1 MIIKIPPQA
10 KINRI
15 IPKDRFSFKDA
26 RKIERIR
33 WMGKLS
39 PNTINLP
46 AKKIVEI
53 EIISVDMPEF
63 EQAIVKEI
71 ANKIPQEILFI
82 INDDL
87 ALMLYNNQI
96 YSRKVNNIIQI
107 SGLSIDDVRDNFIRQ
122 LLDITDLSKPLNEQ
136 VEIINEIH
144 SLEIEISRINKH
156 IKQILQINKKQ
167 SLARKRFELEQQL
180 AKLKGE

>member
-1 MIIKIPPQA
+1 MIIKVPPQA
-10 KINRI
+10 KVNRI

-39 PNTINLP
+39 QNTINLP
-46 AKKIVEI
+46 VKKIVEI
-53 EIISVDMPEF
+53 EIISVDMQEF

-82 INDDL
+82 INDNR
-87 ALMLYNNQI
+87 AVMIYNNQI
-96 YSRKVNNIIQI
+96 FSKKVNNIIQI

-122 LLDITDLSKPLNEQ
+122 LLDITDISKPLNQQ
-136 VEIINEIH
+136 VEIINEIQTI
-144 SLEIEISRINKH
+144 EIEINRINKH
-156 IKQILQINKKQ
+156 IKQTLQINKKQ
-167 SLARKRFELEQQL
+167 SMARKRFELEQQL
-180 AKLKGE
+180 AKLRGE

>member
-10 KINRI
+10 KVNRI

-39 PNTINLP
+39 QNTINLP
-46 AKKIVEI
+46 VKKIVEI
-53 EIISVDMPEF
+53 EIISVDMQEF

-82 INDDL
+82 INDNR
-87 ALMLYNNQI
+87 AVMIYNNQI
-96 YSRKVNNIIQI
+96 FSKKVNNIIQI

-122 LLDITDLSKPLNEQ
+122 LLDITDISKPLNQQ
-136 VEIINEIH
+136 VEIINEIQTI
-144 SLEIEISRINKH
+144 EIEINRINKH
-156 IKQILQINKKQ
+156 IKRTLQINKKQ
-167 SLARKRFELEQQL
+167 SMARKRFELEQQL

>member
-10 KINRI
+10 KVNRI

-33 WMGKLS
+33 WIGKLS

-82 INDDL
+82 INDNR
-87 ALMLYNNQI
+87 AVMLYNNQI
-96 YSRKVNNIIQI
+96 FSKKVNNIIKI

-122 LLDITDLSKPLNEQ
+122 LLNITGISKPLNEQ
-136 VEIINEIH
+136 VEIINQIETI
-144 SLEIEISRINKH
+144 EIEINRINKQ
-156 IKQILQINKKQ
+156 IKQTLQINKKQ
-167 SLARKRFELEQQL
+167 SMARKRFELEQQL

>member
-10 KINRI
+10 KVNRI

-53 EIISVDMPEF
+53 EIISVDMPDF
-63 EQAIVKEI
+63 EQAIVNEI

-82 INDDL
+82 VNDDI
-87 ALMLYNNQI
+87 AAMQYHNRI
-96 YSRKVNNIIQI
+96 FSKKVNNIIQI

-122 LLDITDLSKPLNEQ
+122 LLNITDVSKPLNQQ
-136 VEIINEIH
+136 VEIINEIKA
-144 SLEIEISRINKH
+144 LEREIDRINKQ
-156 IKQILQINKKQ
+156 IKQALQINKKQ
-167 SLARKRFELEQQL
+167 LMARKRFALEQKI

>member
-10 KINRI
+10 KVNRI

-53 EIISVDMPEF
+53 EIISVDMPDF
-63 EQAIVKEI
+63 EQAIVNEI

-82 INDDL
+82 INDNR
-87 ALMLYNNQI
+87 AVMLYNNQI
-96 YSRKVNNIIQI
+96 FSKKVNNIIKI
-107 SGLSIDDVRDNFIRQ
+107 SGLSIDDIRDNFIRQ
-122 LLDITDLSKPLNEQ
+122 LLNITDISKPLNEQ
-136 VEIINEIH
+136 
-144 SLEIEISRINKH
+144 IEILNQIQTLEKEINRISKH
-156 IKQILQINKKQ
+156 IKQTLQINKKQ
-167 SLARKRFELEQQL
+167 SMARKRLELEQQL
-180 AKLKGE
+180 AQLKGE

>member
-1 MIIKIPPQA
+1 MIINIPPQA
-10 KINRI
+10 IVNRI

-46 AKKIVEI
+46 AKKIAEI

-63 EQAIVKEI
+63 EQVIVKEI
-71 ANKIPQEILFI
+71 TNKIPQEILFI
-82 INDDL
+82 INDDK
-87 ALMLYNNQI
+87 AVMQYNNQI
-96 YSRKVNNIIQI
+96 FSKKLNDIIQI
-107 SGLSIDDVRDNFIRQ
+107 SGLSIDNVRDNFIRQ
-122 LLDITDLSKPLNEQ
+122 LLDITDISKPLKQQ
-136 VEIINEIH
+136 VEIINEIQ
-144 SLEIEISRINKH
+144 SLEIEINNINKQ
-156 IKQILQINKKQ
+156 IKQTLQINKKQ
-167 SLARKRFELEQQL
+167 LMARKRFELEQQL